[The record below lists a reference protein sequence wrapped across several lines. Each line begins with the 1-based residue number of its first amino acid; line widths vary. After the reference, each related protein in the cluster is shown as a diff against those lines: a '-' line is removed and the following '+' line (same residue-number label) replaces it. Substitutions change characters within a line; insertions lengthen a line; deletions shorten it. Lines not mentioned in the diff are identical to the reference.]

1 MIKKISLSFLA
12 FIFSVLIFI
21 VVIDNYFQ
29 YQNIDKILNQ
39 NLDGKLIPHKA
50 DYINKLKNILSDRI
64 RSFEFDT
71 LFNDNT
77 LIPYFEVG
85 HDAGEMHGVSFENY
99 LKLTKGKHIVKIW
112 MDIKN
117 INKNNINKVLQR
129 LNYLDKKYTIKN
141 ILIFE
146 TSSTLPEIRRISDEG
161 YHTSYYLPSEVLH
174 SIAKMSMPDMVKE
187 ARRIRRQIETQHL
200 KAISFP
206 NILYWFVKSC
216 IEPIISSNIVYH
228 TWGGYRLRKKDELSY
243 IQHEN
248 IYNDGRIK
256 TIIYSYYN
264 NKLNRLYSF

>member
-1 MIKKISLSFLA
+1 MLRKTLLSF
-12 FIFSVLIFI
+12 FVFTFSALMFMVI
-21 VVIDNYFQ
+21 IDNHHQ
-29 YQNIDKILNQ
+29 YLNIDKILNQ

-71 LFNDNT
+71 LFNDNAMT
-77 LIPYFEVG
+77 PYFEVG
-85 HDAGEMHGVSFENY
+85 HDISDMHGVSFESY
-99 LKLTKGKHIVKIW
+99 LKLARGKHIVKIW

-117 INKNNINKVLQR
+117 INRNNVDDVLRR
-129 LNYLDKKYTIKN
+129 LNYLDKKYDIKD

-146 TSSTLPEIRRISDEG
+146 TSSTLPEVRKISDEG
-161 YHTSYYLPSEVLH
+161 YHTSYYLPSDVL
-174 SIAKMSMPDMVKE
+174 SSVAKMSMPDMVNE
-187 ARRIRRQIETQHL
+187 ARRIKRQIELQHL

-216 IEPIISSNIVYH
+216 VEPIISGNIVYH

-248 IYNDGRIK
+248 IYNDDRIK
-256 TIIYSYYN
+256 TIIYTYYN